1 MDIRY
6 SVNPEDFKRYTTDEL
21 RKEFLIQNLY
31 EEDKVKAVY
40 SRVDRLVTF
49 GIMPVNKDLSIDDGI
64 DVWSTFG
71 THYIL
76 ERREIGIFN
85 LGGDGSIT
93 VDGTKYELGFED
105 CLYITKSRDRLHN
118 INVKCIPLFKV
129 DTN

>member
-40 SRVDRLVTF
+40 SHVDRMVTF

-64 DVWSTFG
+64 DVWSTLG

-105 CLYITKSRDRLHN
+105 CLYIPKSRDRLHN
-118 INVKCIPLFKV
+118 INV
-129 DTN
+129 